1 MTAPVDVAVP
11 RKGRPLEA
19 VLERLA
25 ERAGEVAG
33 HRAGERASDEQAS
46 NEPGSGDGPASDGGL
61 TEIADDVISTLRFE
75 KAVAKDDQTAEGSV
89 YDRLAGYSG
98 LQSPYRPEFTLLRD
112 DRAGR
117 PRRIVFD
124 SLTVSIGDLDVR
136 LVGREE
142 PFRAVRTHEVPLA
155 FDSADLVLE
164 EVVELRPEP
173 LARLADLNARIDPRE
188 TDVRVAAGLGDTVH
202 HTLLG
207 TPEVLEAGRD
217 LASVDGDA
225 RTGGPA
231 VPLNRRFVERYDGPL
246 CVSPRY
252 ERLVSAVLGTRVTGG
267 IDFVHPQDGR
277 EEEAAIAET
286 GLGVYLTVTGSTA
299 RDHGLVLGQQLFP
312 SETVLME
319 NVAETG
325 EDCAAVKE
333 LVAGEG
339 VETALSVS

>member
-1 MTAPVDVAVP
+1 MSGPVDVAVP

-19 VLERLA
+19 VLDRLA
-25 ERAGEVAG
+25 ERAGERRVG
-33 HRAGERASDEQAS
+33 
-46 NEPGSGDGPASDGGL
+46 PDGATL
-61 TEIADDVISTLRFE
+61 AELADDVSSTLRFE
-75 KAVAKDDQTAEGSV
+75 KAVATGAQSADGTV
-89 YDRLAGYSG
+89 YDRLALYSD
-98 LQSPYRPEFTLLRD
+98 LAAPHRPEYTLLRD
-112 DRAGR
+112 DREGR

-124 SLTVSIGDLDVR
+124 SLRLSIGEVDLR

-164 EVVELRPEP
+164 EVVALRPEP
-173 LARLADLNARIDPRE
+173 LSRIADLNARIDPRE
-188 TDVRVAAGLGDTVH
+188 TDVRVAAALGDTVH
-202 HTLLG
+202 HTLLA
-207 TPEVLEAGRD
+207 TPAVLEGGRGPGAAPAAD
-217 LASVDGDA
+217 
-225 RTGGPA
+225 GPA
-231 VPLNRRFVERYDGPL
+231 VPLNRAFVEAYEGPL

-252 ERLVSAVLGTRVTGG
+252 ERLVSAVLGTRATEGVG
-267 IDFVHPQDGR
+267 FVHPEDGQ

-312 SETVLME
+312 SETVLLE

-325 EDCAAVKE
+325 PACEAVRE

-339 VETALSVS
+339 VETALSVP